1 MGNTT
6 VVHNLAA
13 TVTVTGSADA
23 QALFEGTE
31 RPSSMPFGTSA
42 SAGSTTAVEPTSV
55 PWHPMP
61 RLRGRGLWQ
70 RSQRSLAPFLQ
81 DADVTSEHREAD
93 GGVCRATVVILA
105 FARPNSL
112 FFFEFASM
120 QDVLSS
126 WQTKVLR
133 RFQRLAWD
141 Q

>member
-1 MGNTT
+1 MRSTGRTQLLGVGNTT

-81 DADVTSEHREAD
+81 DADVTSEHHREAECTERQQF
-93 GGVCRATVVILA
+93 GSARAA
-105 FARPNSL
+105 DP
-112 FFFEFASM
+112 
-120 QDVLSS
+120 
-126 WQTKVLR
+126 
-133 RFQRLAWD
+133 
-141 Q
+141 